1 MNIKWM
7 QNAHQRF
14 IIECMKLVRAYI
26 CGCCVNTAPDALI
39 TAAADGAGEGIVSW
53 TSVGTVL
60 TLQICPGGREGDV
73 NGEENLKVALVGI

>member
-1 MNIKWM
+1 M

-39 TAAADGAGEGIVSW
+39 TAAADGAV
-53 TSVGTVL
+53 
-60 TLQICPGGREGDV
+60 RESSP
-73 NGEENLKVALVGI
+73 KPPPARC